1 MKSLRFFIMALL
13 CAVAN
18 VAWGADTWVKT
29 SINDLNSNDIIVI
42 VDQNLSMAMSNSNGT
57 ANAPDAISVTL
68 SDDKTQ
74 IISSVSDNLQW
85 RYIKEQN
92 NFKFQVPTSSDP
104 YSYLYI
110 NTNAP
115 SGSNNCVRVGPS
127 VTSSPTTN
135 NNKFVIAQDNNGNDF
150 LKSDQTNSRY
160 VGVYKPTSGTID
172 WRGYRDINTNISNT
186 RIAFYKKEN
195 NENVVS
201 TPTFSPAAGT
211 YTTAQDVTIS
221 CETTGATIHYT
232 TDGSVPTASS
242 PTYSSAIPVSTTTT
256 IKAIAVKNGMTNS
269 SVATATYTITTS
281 YHLVTDASELFN
293 DDVIL
298 IANQDAAK
306 AMGGQNNNNRSA
318 VAVDVNIQN
327 QTINLDVANEVV
339 QRITLQRSDNN
350 FYFNVGND
358 GYLYAASSD
367 NNYLRTETVADDN
380 ARATI
385 SLTSEGIASVKFQG
399 TNTRN
404 VMQYNPQNS
413 IFACYG
419 SASQQ
424 PIYIYKQVKDPE
436 QFKLTIDS
444 RSTDGKKNYYATISN
459 LGSGNYVVPAGVKL
473 STITINNKKIVKTQ
487 TWEENDVISGNG
499 AYYVV
504 AAGIDDTNALT
515 FNFAPTTNAV
525 TKAPGTNWL
534 HPAIANVPTA
544 APGEGSYRFY
554 KLTLDADNT
563 PNSVGFYW
571 GGDNGVAFSF
581 KTTHK
586 AYLAIP
592 QDSNSAGLSSIEIDD
607 TTGINVIQSNTEQ
620 NDEVYT
626 LSGVRVKGNLPKG
639 IYIVNGKKQIVK

>member
-18 VAWGADTWVKT
+18 VAWGADTWIEV
-29 SINDLNSNDIIVI
+29 SDLSSLDYNGNDIIVI
-42 VDQNLSMAMSNSNGT
+42 VDKTTKMAMYNNNGT
-57 ANAPDAISVTL
+57 SSAPKAVKVTL
-68 SDDKTQ
+68 SDDNKQ
-74 IISSVSDNLQW
+74 ITSVVDETLMWRFINTGGNNSYYRFQKYATSANDN
-85 RYIKEQN
+85 
-92 NFKFQVPTSSDP
+92 
-104 YSYLYI
+104 YLY
-110 NTNAP
+110 NTND
-115 SGSNNCVRVGPS
+115 NNGVRVGKPQ
-127 VTSSPTTN
+127 TETN
-135 NNKFVIAQDNNGNDF
+135 KNFVIDNNY
-150 LKSDQTNSRY
+150 LKNASNNRY
-160 VGVYKPTSGTID
+160 IGVYNEQD
-172 WRGYRDINTNISNT
+172 WRSYTTTTGNIANTQ
-186 RIAFYKKEN
+186 IAFYKKVN

-211 YTTAQDVTIS
+211 YTTAQNVTIS
-221 CETTGATIHYT
+221 CATTGATIHYT

-256 IKAIAVKNGMTNS
+256 IKAIAVKSGMTNS
-269 SVATATYTITTS
+269 FVAEAAYTIIKTTA
-281 YHLVTDASELFN
+281 YQLVTDASQLFN

-298 IANQDAAK
+298 IVNKASTK
-306 AMGGQNNNNRSA
+306 AMGGQNKNNRSA
-318 VAVDVNIQN
+318 TEVEINNNI
-327 QTINLDVANEVV
+327 INLDDAIDNV

-350 FYFNVGND
+350 FYFNVGDD
-358 GYLYAASSD
+358 GYLYAASSGD
-367 NNYLRTETVADDN
+367 NYLRTEAVADDDDN
-380 ARATI
+380 AKATI
-385 SLTSEGIASVKFQG
+385 SINNDDGKASVIFQG

-404 VMQYNPQNS
+404 VMQYNS
-413 IFACYG
+413 SSTLFACYG

-424 PIYIYKQVKDPE
+424 PIYIYKQEKDPE

-473 STITINNKKIVKTQ
+473 STITINNKKVVKTQ

-544 APGEGSYRFY
+544 APEEGTYRFY

-586 AYLAIP
+586 AYLAIS

-607 TTGINVIQSNTEQ
+607 TTGIKVIQSNAEQ